1 MTKCCTIDGVQS
13 GISSGQLGKLSWEL
27 PSLMILGFRS
37 TGMFRDVG
45 TRYWSPPIF
54 TETLQVNFHESDL
67 NIHQF

>member
-45 TRYWSPPIF
+45 TGP
-54 TETLQVNFHESDL
+54 
-67 NIHQF
+67 HQFLQKHYR